1 MQPKRI
7 FVNGLPATR
16 AYVPGRVLVYAGG
29 TDLTGGSLP
38 GGWSITR
45 ASSAWRWDS
54 GTIGSVTT
62 DVARFADDPR
72 TDAGLGLMLEPAATN
87 LIPVGDYRDLS
98 GWTIPDAT
106 HATVAGI
113 DGTSAASR
121 ITATS
126 DNAITSLDLTATVD
140 QYVFSLWMCRVTGLG
155 GIRIAL
161 DGGANEKTSFNIP
174 HYLLDT
180 NEWVRVHW
188 THSIADPTLAIVIDK
203 DGDAIDVDFCQC
215 EVGTTPTSEITGGAT
230 RAAETLTLPLYTT
243 PITYADIIAQYP
255 VIGTE
260 YRCVIDRI
268 VDHASAPIITFAA
281 QRSPLGGFIEL
292 DEFSVELS

>member
-87 LIPVGDYRDLS
+87 LVSVDDHRDLS
-98 GWTIPDAT
+98 GWTSPDAT
-106 HATVAGI
+106 YAAATGI
-113 DGTSAASR
+113 DGTSSASR
-121 ITATS
+121 
-126 DNAITSLDLTATVD
+126 LTATDDNAVVSLALTATID
-140 QYVFSLWMCRVTGLG
+140 QYVFSLWMRRVTGLG

-161 DGGANEKTSFNIP
+161 DGGANGLTSLNVAP
-174 HYLLDT
+174 HLLDA
-180 NEWVRVHW
+180 NGWVRVHW
-188 THSIADPTLAIVIDK
+188 THSIANPTLAIVIDK

-215 EVGTTPTSEITGGAT
+215 EVGTAPTSEITGGAT
-230 RAAETLTLPLYTT
+230 RAAETLTLPLYGAL
-243 PITYADIIAQYP
+243 IYADIIAQYP
-255 VIGTE
+255 VIGLDR
-260 YRCVIDRI
+260 RCVIDRI
-268 VDHASAPIITFAA
+268 VDHASKPVITFAA

-292 DEFSVELS
+292 PEFSVELS